1 MNIEVPPLDEE
12 KLKEAAKEAAMKGA
26 LAEIKEY
33 YEGYNSPYRKKVKEE
48 LEKQEFSFPV
58 TLPDIIGQ
66 INETLTAE
74 INKIAA
80 NSISNTFLPKVQQNL
95 TRTEPVI
102 KFTEILQKFISHH
115 EGEYDDYEVSVEES
129 RHGWL
134 NVKLSFKDQTTELTL
149 HKDHSSKE
157 QKQYKILGL
166 PRANERGA
174 YDDYM
179 TLYKD
184 GSFKIPF
191 TKDVLSNDF
200 ILFCARVMLS
210 ESLIV
215 MDETNFDEDM
225 FEKDECHC

>member
-1 MNIEVPPLDEE
+1 MNIEIPALDEAT
-12 KLKEAAKEAAMKGA
+12 LKEAAAKSAMSGA
-26 LAEIKEY
+26 LTEIKEF
-33 YEGYNSPYRKKVKEE
+33 YEGYNSPFRKKIKAE

-58 TLPDIIGQ
+58 TLPDVLAQ

-74 INKIAA
+74 INKIAN
-80 NSISNTFLPKVQQNL
+80 NSISSTFLPMVQKYL

-102 KFTEILQKFISHH
+102 PFSQILKEFVEFR
-115 EGEYDDYEVSVEES
+115 EGEFDDYSVAIEES
-129 RHGWL
+129 SHGWL
-134 NVKLSFKDQTTELTL
+134 NVKLDFKGETIDLTL

-166 PRANERGA
+166 PRANEKGA

-179 TLYKD
+179 TVYRD

-200 ILFCARVMLS
+200 VLFCARVMLS

-215 MDETNFDEDM
+215 MDVTDFDEDM
-225 FEKDECHC
+225 FENDECHC